1 VQFWRSL
8 NANFARQN
16 FGAKVF
22 QFLPI
27 FAKKKNLAM
36 TKNEERKKR
45 IKITFSFHEGN
56 WFNPFNP
63 TFILIQKYLKAT
75 HYEKKSNIS
84 KNHSGHHSFER
95 FFNRLLLCTV
105 IVTYYF

>member
-27 FAKKKNLAM
+27 FAKKEESGNDKK
-36 TKNEERKKR
+36 TKRGKK
-45 IKITFSFHEGN
+45 E
-56 WFNPFNP
+56 
-63 TFILIQKYLKAT
+63 
-75 HYEKKSNIS
+75 
-84 KNHSGHHSFER
+84 
-95 FFNRLLLCTV
+95 
-105 IVTYYF
+105 